1 MTSNVFFPR
10 WRYITDIS
18 NAQYAVVTFS
28 AMHDFVLNEI
38 ISFRVTRPYGMVE
51 INERRAKV
59 LDVGDLTVT
68 IDIDTTFFTS
78 FIYPAAGSNTP
89 PVCVPVGS
97 GINFDSAFAFTI
109 LNDAFDN
116 LRV

>member
-1 MTSNVFFPR
+1 MTSNLLFPR
-10 WRYITDIS
+10 WRYIIGIS
-18 NAQYAVVTFS
+18 NAQYAIVTFPDL
-28 AMHDFVLNEI
+28 HDFVLNEI
-38 ISFRVTRPYGMVE
+38 ISFRVTKPYGMVE

-59 LDVGDLTVT
+59 LALDEFNVT
-68 IDIDTTFFTS
+68 IDIDTNFFTE
-78 FIYPAAGSNTP
+78 FIYPVSGLNTP

-116 LRV
+116 VRV

>member
-18 NAQYAVVTFS
+18 NEQYAVVTFLEL
-28 AMHDFVLNEI
+28 HDFVVNEF
-38 ISFRVTRPYGMVE
+38 ISFRVTKPYGMVE
-51 INERRAKV
+51 INERKAKV
-59 LDVGDLTVT
+59 LAVGDLTVT
-68 IDIDTTFFTS
+68 IDIDTTFFTP
-78 FIYPAAGSNTP
+78 FIYPASGLNTP

-116 LRV
+116 VRV

>member
-10 WRYITDIS
+10 WRYITDVS
-18 NAQYAVVTFS
+18 NSQYCVVTFLDP
-28 AMHDFVLNEI
+28 HDFVLNEI
-38 ISFRVTRPYGMVE
+38 ISFRVTQPYGMVE

-59 LDVGDLTVT
+59 LVVEDMAVT
-68 IDIDTTFFTS
+68 IDIDTTFFTP
-78 FIYPAAGSNTP
+78 FIYPVSGLNTP

-97 GINFDSAFAFTI
+97 GINYDSAFSFTI

-116 LRV
+116 VRV